1 MFRNKLKYILSVF
14 FWTTVRHM
22 FTLRYNYSMKI
33 YNKLIRDRIPEIIK
47 KDGNTAD
54 IIILSDDEFK
64 QAVKEKL
71 IEEAT
76 EVLKADNRDDVLNEL
91 ADLQEVMDTIKQIYN
106 INTLEVNTIQAVKA
120 LQRGKFEK
128 KLYLKSVKENN

>member
-1 MFRNKLKYILSVF
+1 MNRINCEII
-14 FWTTVRHM
+14 WTSIRHLIS
-22 FTLRYNYSMKI
+22 FSYNNIMKI
-33 YNKLIRDRIPEIIK
+33 YNKLIRDRIPEIIE

-54 IIILSDDEFK
+54 IIILSEESFK
-64 QAVKEKL
+64 QAIKEKL

-76 EVLKADNRDDVLNEL
+76 EVCNAQDRDDILSEL
-91 ADLQEVMDTIKQIYN
+91 ADLQEVMDTIKQMYN

-128 KLYLKSVKENN
+128 RLYLKSVK

>member
-1 MFRNKLKYILSVF
+1 
-14 FWTTVRHM
+14 
-22 FTLRYNYSMKI
+22 MKI
-33 YNKLIRDRIPEIIK
+33 YNKLIRDRIPEIIA

-54 IIILSDDEFK
+54 IIILSEESFK
-64 QAVKEKL
+64 QAIKEKL

-76 EVLKADNRDDVLNEL
+76 EVCNADNRDEVLSEL
-91 ADLQEVMDTIKQIYN
+91 ADLQEVMDTIKQMYN

-128 KLYLKSVKENN
+128 RLYLKSVKENE

>member
-1 MFRNKLKYILSVF
+1 
-14 FWTTVRHM
+14 
-22 FTLRYNYSMKI
+22 MKI
-33 YNKLIRDRIPEIIK
+33 HNKLIRDRIPEIIE

-54 IIILSDDEFK
+54 IIILSEESFK
-64 QAVKEKL
+64 QAIKEKL

-76 EVLKADNRDDVLNEL
+76 EVCNAQDRDDILSEL
-91 ADLQEVMDTIKQIYN
+91 ADLQEVMDTIKQMYN

-128 KLYLKSVKENN
+128 RLYLKSVKEKE

>member
-1 MFRNKLKYILSVF
+1 
-14 FWTTVRHM
+14 
-22 FTLRYNYSMKI
+22 MKI
-33 YNKLIRDRIPEIIK
+33 YNKLIRDRIPEIIA

-54 IIILSDDEFK
+54 IIILSEESFK
-64 QAVKEKL
+64 QAIKEKL

-76 EVLKADNRDDVLNEL
+76 EVLNADNRDEVLSEL
-91 ADLQEVMDTIKQIYN
+91 ADLQEVMDTIKQMYN

-128 KLYLKSVKENN
+128 RLYLRSVTEKE

>member
-1 MFRNKLKYILSVF
+1 M
-14 FWTTVRHM
+14 WTSIRHIIS
-22 FTLRYNYSMKI
+22 FRYNYIMKI
-33 YNKLIRDRIPEIIK
+33 YNKLIRDRIPEIIA

-54 IIILSDDEFK
+54 IIILSEESFK
-64 QAVKEKL
+64 QAIKEKL

-76 EVLKADNRDDVLNEL
+76 EVCNADNRDEVLSEL
-91 ADLQEVMDTIKQIYN
+91 ADLQEVMDTIKQMYN

-128 KLYLKSVKENN
+128 RLYLKSIQTFK

>member
-1 MFRNKLKYILSVF
+1 
-14 FWTTVRHM
+14 
-22 FTLRYNYSMKI
+22 MKI
-33 YNKLIRDRIPEIIK
+33 YNKLIRDRIPEIIA

-54 IIILSDDEFK
+54 IIILSEESFK
-64 QAVKEKL
+64 QAIKEKL

-76 EVLKADNRDDVLNEL
+76 EVCNADNRDEVLSEL
-91 ADLQEVMDTIKQIYN
+91 ADLQEVMDTIKQMYN

-128 KLYLKSVKENN
+128 RLYLKSVKEKE

>member
-1 MFRNKLKYILSVF
+1 
-14 FWTTVRHM
+14 
-22 FTLRYNYSMKI
+22 MKI
-33 YNKLIRDRIPEIIK
+33 YNKLIRDRIPEIIQ

-54 IIILSDDEFK
+54 IIILSEESFK
-64 QAVKEKL
+64 QAIKEKL

-76 EVLKADNRDDVLNEL
+76 EVCNAQVRDDILSEL
-91 ADLQEVMDTIKQIYN
+91 ADLQEVMDTIKQMYN

-128 KLYLKSVKENN
+128 RLYLKSVNDTYK

>member
-1 MFRNKLKYILSVF
+1 
-14 FWTTVRHM
+14 
-22 FTLRYNYSMKI
+22 MKV
-33 YNKLIRDRIPEIIK
+33 YNKLVRDRIPEIIT

-54 IIILSDDEFK
+54 IIILSEEAFN
-64 QAVKEKL
+64 QAIKEKL
-71 IEEAT
+71 VEEAT
-76 EVLKADNRDDVLNEL
+76 EVLNAQTRDDIASEL

-128 KLYLKSVKENN
+128 KLFLKSVNGK

>member
-1 MFRNKLKYILSVF
+1 
-14 FWTTVRHM
+14 
-22 FTLRYNYSMKI
+22 MKV

-54 IIILSDDEFK
+54 IIILSEESFNQAIK
-64 QAVKEKL
+64 QKL

-76 EVLKADNRDDVLNEL
+76 EVANAQTRDDILGEL
-91 ADLQEVMDTIKQIYN
+91 ADLQEVMDTIKQMYN

-128 KLYLKSVKENN
+128 RLFLKSVDEK

>member
-1 MFRNKLKYILSVF
+1 
-14 FWTTVRHM
+14 
-22 FTLRYNYSMKI
+22 MKI
-33 YNKLIRDRIPEIIK
+33 YNKLIRDRIPEIIA

-54 IIILSDDEFK
+54 IIILSDESFK
-64 QAVKEKL
+64 QAIKEKL

-76 EVLKADNRDDVLNEL
+76 EVLNADNRDEVLSEL
-91 ADLQEVMDTIKQIYN
+91 ADLQEVMDTIKQMYN

-128 KLYLKSVKENN
+128 RLYLKSVREKE

>member
-1 MFRNKLKYILSVF
+1 
-14 FWTTVRHM
+14 
-22 FTLRYNYSMKI
+22 MKV

-54 IIILSDDEFK
+54 IIILSEESFNQAIK
-64 QAVKEKL
+64 QKL

-76 EVLKADNRDDVLNEL
+76 EVANAQTRDEILGEL
-91 ADLQEVMDTIKQIYN
+91 ADLQEVMDTIKEMYK

-128 KLYLKSVKENN
+128 KLFLKSVDEK

>member
-1 MFRNKLKYILSVF
+1 
-14 FWTTVRHM
+14 
-22 FTLRYNYSMKI
+22 MKV
-33 YNKLIRDRIPEIIK
+33 YNKLVRDRIPEIIT

-54 IIILSDDEFK
+54 IIILSEEAFN
-64 QAVKEKL
+64 QAIKEKL
-71 IEEAT
+71 VEEAI
-76 EVLKADNRDDVLNEL
+76 EVLNAQTRDDIASEL

-128 KLYLKSVKENN
+128 KLFLKSVIEK

>member
-1 MFRNKLKYILSVF
+1 
-14 FWTTVRHM
+14 
-22 FTLRYNYSMKI
+22 MKT
-33 YNKLIRDRIPEIIK
+33 YNKLVRDRIPEIIQK
-47 KDGNTAD
+47 EGNTAD
-54 IIILSDDEFK
+54 IIILSEESFK
-64 QAVKEKL
+64 QAIKEKL

-76 EVLKADNRDDVLNEL
+76 EVCNAQNRDDILSEL

-128 KLYLKSVKENN
+128 RLYLKSVREKE

>member
-1 MFRNKLKYILSVF
+1 
-14 FWTTVRHM
+14 
-22 FTLRYNYSMKI
+22 MKI
-33 YNKLIRDRIPEIIK
+33 YNKLIRDRIPEIIA

-54 IIILSDDEFK
+54 IIILSEESFK
-64 QAVKEKL
+64 QAIKEKL

-76 EVLKADNRDDVLNEL
+76 EVCNADNRDEVLSEL
-91 ADLQEVMDTIKQIYN
+91 ADLQEVMDTIKQMYN

-128 KLYLKSVKENN
+128 RLYLKSVEEK